1 MKCPV
6 MSDCIFP
13 EEKHHHQKRSFKTHK
28 KTGQMRKHLPG
39 LSNVTIKL
47 FQTEITERT

>member
-1 MKCPV
+1 MKQNTFARKGI
-6 MSDCIFP
+6 S
-13 EEKHHHQKRSFKTHK
+13 KHTKK